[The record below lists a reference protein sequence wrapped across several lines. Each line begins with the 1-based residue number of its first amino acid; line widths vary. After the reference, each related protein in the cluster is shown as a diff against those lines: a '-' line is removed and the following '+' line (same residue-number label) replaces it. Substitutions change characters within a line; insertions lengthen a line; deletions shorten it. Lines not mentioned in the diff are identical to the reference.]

1 MDMIEQLD
9 SMFCLSHPANPALWR
24 EWVAPLG
31 AMRKYLLE
39 DRTDPIASYFDPA
52 VSALITTEQKRTCIF
67 SDIVTLGIETIGNR
81 SPEGMVTEERTQG
94 SSLLVQSR
102 VEWYLAD

>member
-1 MDMIEQLD
+1 MIEQMD

-39 DRTDPIASYFDPA
+39 DRNDPIASYFDPA
-52 VSALITTEQKRTCIF
+52 VSALIPTEQNVRVF
-67 SDIVTLGIETIGNR
+67 SDIVTLGIETIGNW
-81 SPEGMVTEERTQG
+81 SPERMVMEEWT
-94 SSLLVQSR
+94 
-102 VEWYLAD
+102 